1 VGKSY
6 LLLADNYVA
15 LEDYFQAKGTLRSI
29 IEKFPVEE
37 YKLKAK
43 DKLKQIE
50 SLEGK
55 DQNSESDTLIFD
67 N

>member
-1 VGKSY
+1 M
-6 LLLADNYVA
+6 LADNYVA